1 MMPNTKGNTCA
12 RNRESG
18 LEQIGN
24 MRRFGALE
32 LRRFILIA
40 LCSAFLV
47 NSSHAQEPADDIPV
61 LTVDDAVRLAIGN
74 NLSLKIA
81 GLDVDKSKWQVTEAK
96 TNRLPVFKTY
106 LFASKDLNSPE
117 FTFKEGTL
125 GPINGVPFPTEDRKI
140 PLSQGLTGSALA
152 EATQPLTQL
161 YKINLAIR
169 EQVLGQ
175 DQASQ
180 QYRAQRQALV
190 DNVKQGYYGIVQ
202 SESALDA
209 AQASLKQYQEADRV
223 AQQYLGQE
231 AVLKSDTL
239 DVKAKLAQ
247 AKYQVIQLQDQVQT
261 RKEHL
266 NDLLSRD
273 LSIDFRTQPIP
284 AESPEEMDLKVARQK
299 ALLQRPEIAQA
310 QLGIQK
316 AGFDRKLAK
325 AQYIPDVGF
334 AIHYFSPLTSDI
346 LPQNIFSAGLE
357 LSWEP
362 FDWGRRKDEVKL
374 KDIAIDQSRYQLQQV
389 QSQVLLDVN
398 NRFRTLRE
406 SRALLEVAQASLAA
420 AKQKLSEVTDK
431 FSKEAVL
438 LRDVLQQQAA
448 VASANNNYQQALLS
462 FWSAQAD
469 FQKALGE
476 E

>member
-1 MMPNTKGNTCA
+1 
-12 RNRESG
+12 
-18 LEQIGN
+18 
-24 MRRFGALE
+24 MRRFGALKVSQI
-32 LRRFILIA
+32 ILIT
-40 LCSAFLV
+40 LCSAFV
-47 NSSHAQEPADDIPV
+47 VHGSHAQENAEDVPL
-61 LTVDDAVRLAIGN
+61 LTVDEAVKIAIAN

-81 GLDVDKSKWQVTEAK
+81 GLDVDKSKWQVAEAK
-96 TNRLPVFKTY
+96 TNRLPIFKTY
-106 LFASKDLNSPE
+106 LFASKDLNSPD

-140 PLSQGLTGSALA
+140 PLSQGLAGTAIVQ
-152 EATQPLTQL
+152 ATQPITQL

-169 EQVLGQ
+169 EQKLGQ
-175 DQASQ
+175 DLASQ
-180 QYRAQRQALV
+180 QYRANRQALV

-202 SESALDA
+202 SESALQA
-209 AQASLKQYQEADRV
+209 AQSSVKQYEEAERV

-247 AKYQVIQLQDQVQT
+247 AKYQVVQLQDQVQT
-261 RKEHL
+261 RKERL

-273 LSIDFRTQPIP
+273 LSIDFRTEELP
-284 AESPEEMDLKVARQK
+284 AESPEEMDMKIARQT
-299 ALLQRPEIAQA
+299 ALVQRPEIAQA
-310 QLGIQK
+310 QISFQK
-316 AGFDRKLAK
+316 AGYDRKLAK

-334 AIHYFSPLTSDI
+334 AFHYFSPLTSDI
-346 LPQNIFSAGLE
+346 LPQNIFAAGLE
-357 LSWEP
+357 MSWEP
-362 FDWGRRKDEVKL
+362 FDWGRRKDEVKQ
-374 KDIAIDQSRYQLQQV
+374 KEIAIDQSRYQLQQV
-389 QSQVLLDVN
+389 QSQVMVDVN

-406 SRALLEVAQASLAA
+406 SRALLEVARAA
-420 AKQKLSEVTDK
+420 LDAANQKLSEVTDK

-462 FWSAQAD
+462 FWSARAD

>member
-1 MMPNTKGNTCA
+1 
-12 RNRESG
+12 
-18 LEQIGN
+18 

-32 LRRFILIA
+32 ISQFILIA
-40 LCSAFLV
+40 LCSALLV
-47 NSSHAQEPADDIPV
+47 NSSLAQEPAGDVPV
-61 LTVDDAVRLAIGN
+61 LTVDDAVRLAIAN

-96 TNRLPVFKTY
+96 TNRLPIFKTY

-117 FTFKEGTL
+117 FTFKQGTL
-125 GPINGVPFPTEDRKI
+125 GPINGVSFPTEDRKI
-140 PLSQGLTGSALA
+140 PLSQGLTGSAIVQVS
-152 EATQPLTQL
+152 QPLTQL

-175 DQASQ
+175 DQTSQ

-202 SESALDA
+202 SESSLDA
-209 AQASLKQYQEADRV
+209 AQASVKQYEEADRV

-247 AKYQVIQLQDQVQT
+247 AKYQIIQLQDQVQS
-261 RKEHL
+261 RKERL

-273 LSIDFRTQPIP
+273 LSIDFRTQQIP
-284 AESPEEMDLKVARQK
+284 AESLEEMDLKSAHQK
-299 ALLQRPEIAQA
+299 ALAQRPEIAQA
-310 QLGIQK
+310 QISFQK

-334 AIHYFSPLTSDI
+334 AFHYFSPLTSDI
-346 LPQNIFSAGLE
+346 LPQNIFAAGLE
-357 LSWEP
+357 MSWEP
-362 FDWGRRKDEVKL
+362 FDWGRRKDEVKQ
-374 KDIAIDQSRYQLQQV
+374 KDIAIDQSRYQFQQV
-389 QSQVLLDVN
+389 QSQVMLDVN

-406 SRALLEVAQASLAA
+406 SRALLEVAKASLEA

-448 VASANNNYQQALLS
+448 VASANDNYQQALLS
-462 FWSAQAD
+462 FWSARAD

>member
-1 MMPNTKGNTCA
+1 
-12 RNRESG
+12 
-18 LEQIGN
+18 
-24 MRRFGALE
+24 MRRFGGLE
-32 LRRFILIA
+32 VSRYILIA

-47 NSSHAQEPADDIPV
+47 KSSRAQEPAGDVPV
-61 LTVDDAVRLAIGN
+61 LTVDDAVTLAIAN

-81 GLDVDKSKWQVTEAK
+81 GLDVDKSKWQVREAK
-96 TNRLPVFKTY
+96 TNRLPIFKTY

-140 PLSQGLTGSALA
+140 PLSQGLTGTAIVQVS
-152 EATQPLTQL
+152 QPLTQL

-169 EQVLGQ
+169 EQMLGQ

-202 SESALDA
+202 SESALDS
-209 AQASLKQYQEADRV
+209 AQASVKQYEEADRV

-261 RKEHL
+261 RKERL

-273 LSIDFRTQPIP
+273 LSIDFRTQQIP
-284 AESPEEMDLKVARQK
+284 AESAAEIDLKIAHQK

-310 QLGIQK
+310 QIGVQK

-325 AQYIPDVGF
+325 AQFIPDVGF
-334 AIHYFSPLTSDI
+334 AFHYFSPLTSDI

-362 FDWGRRKDEVKL
+362 FDWGRRKDEVKQ
-374 KDIAIDQSRYQLQQV
+374 KEIAIDQSRYQLQQV
-389 QSQVLLDVN
+389 QSQVMLDVN

-406 SRALLEVAQASLAA
+406 SRALLEVAQASLEA

-438 LRDVLQQQAA
+438 LREVLQQQAA
-448 VASANNNYQQALLS
+448 VASANDNYQQALLS
-462 FWSAQAD
+462 FWSARAD

>member
-1 MMPNTKGNTCA
+1 MA
-12 RNRESG
+12 
-18 LEQIGN
+18 
-24 MRRFGALE
+24 AL
-32 LRRFILIA
+32 
-40 LCSAFLV
+40 
-47 NSSHAQEPADDIPV
+47 AQEPAEDIPL
-61 LTVDDAVRLAIGN
+61 LTLDEAVKLAIAN

-81 GLDVDKSKWQVTEAK
+81 GLDVDKSKWQVAEAK

-140 PLSQGLTGSALA
+140 PLSQGLTGSAIVQ
-152 EATQPLTQL
+152 ATQPITQL

-169 EQVLGQ
+169 EQRLGQ
-175 DQASQ
+175 DLSSQ
-180 QYRAQRQALV
+180 QYRANRQSLV

-209 AQASLKQYQEADRV
+209 AQASVKQYEEAERV
-223 AQQYLGQE
+223 ALQYLGQE

-247 AKYQVIQLQDQVQT
+247 AKYQVVQLQDQVQT

-273 LSIDFRTQPIP
+273 LSIDFRTEEMP
-284 AESPEEMDLKVARQK
+284 AESPEEMDLKMARQT
-299 ALLQRPEIAQA
+299 ALAQRPEIAQA
-310 QLGIQK
+310 QISIQK
-316 AGFDRKLAK
+316 AGYDRKLAK

-334 AIHYFSPLTSDI
+334 AFHYFSPLTSDI
-346 LPQNIFSAGLE
+346 LPQNIFAAGLE
-357 LSWEP
+357 MSWEP
-362 FDWGRRKDEVKL
+362 FDWGRRKDEIKQ

-389 QSQVLLDVN
+389 QSQVMLDVS

-406 SRALLEVAQASLAA
+406 SRALLEVARAA
-420 AKQKLSEVTDK
+420 LDAANQKLSEVTDK

-462 FWSAQAD
+462 FWSARAD

>member
-1 MMPNTKGNTCA
+1 
-12 RNRESG
+12 
-18 LEQIGN
+18 
-24 MRRFGALE
+24 MRPFGALKVV
-32 LRRFILIA
+32 RFFLIA
-40 LCSAFLV
+40 LCTAFAANGSL
-47 NSSHAQEPADDIPV
+47 AQEPAQDIPL
-61 LTVDDAVRLAIGN
+61 LTVDEAVKLAIAN

-81 GLDVDKSKWQVTEAK
+81 SLDVDKSKWQVAEAK

-106 LFASKDLNSPE
+106 LFASKDLNSPD
-117 FTFKEGTL
+117 FTIQQGTL
-125 GPINGVPFPTEDRKI
+125 GPVNGVPFPTEDREF
-140 PLSQGLTGSALA
+140 PLSQGLTGSAVVQVS
-152 EATQPLTQL
+152 QPITQL
-161 YKINLAIR
+161 YKVNLAIR
-169 EQVLGQ
+169 EQKLGT

-180 QYRAQRQALV
+180 QYRAKRQSLV
-190 DNVKQGYYGIVQ
+190 DDVKQGYYGVMQ
-202 SESALDA
+202 SEQALDA
-209 AQASLKQYQEADRV
+209 AQASVKQYEEAERV
-223 AQQYLGQE
+223 TLQYLDQE

-247 AKYQVIQLQDQVQT
+247 AKYQVVQLQDQLQT

-273 LSIDFRTQPIP
+273 LSIDFRTQGMP
-284 AESPEEMDLKVARQK
+284 AQSLEETDLKVARQT
-299 ALLQRPEIAQA
+299 ALAQRPELIQA
-310 QLGIQK
+310 QLSIQK

-325 AQYIPDVGF
+325 AQYIPDIGF
-334 AIHYFSPLTSDI
+334 AFHYFSPLTSDI
-346 LPQNIFSAGLE
+346 LPPNIFAAGLE

-362 FDWGRRKDEVKL
+362 FDWGRRKDEVKQ

-406 SRALLEVAQASLAA
+406 SRALVEVAQASLEAA
-420 AKQKLSEVTDK
+420 NQKLTEVTDK

-438 LRDVLQQQAA
+438 LRDLLQQQAA
-448 VASANNNYQQALLS
+448 VANANSNYQQALLS
-462 FWSAQAD
+462 FWSARAD